1 MKLSTVC
8 PAPAGSVLIR
18 DVRAWHGGTPNL
30 TDETRAIPNIEFW
43 APWYREPTKPCIE
56 RKDWEGFSEHAKNV
70 ARFSTLDS
78 SETLDQRTIL
88 GWTPGTELT
97 DDDVISQVD

>member
-30 TDETRAIPNIEFW
+30 SEEVRCIPNTEYW
-43 APWYREPTKPCIE
+43 APWYREPVYTSVPREIYDCLSGHGKKLCQYIVADKGAE
-56 RKDWEGFSEHAKNV
+56 LETGYRKDLGKTPRLLQREFQ
-70 ARFSTLDS
+70 
-78 SETLDQRTIL
+78 DQ
-88 GWTPGTELT
+88 
-97 DDDVISQVD
+97 IS

>member
-30 TDETRAIPNIEFW
+30 SDEVRCIPNVE
-43 APWYREPTKPCIE
+43 Y
-56 RKDWEGFSEHAKNV
+56 
-70 ARFSTLDS
+70 
-78 SETLDQRTIL
+78 
-88 GWTPGTELT
+88 
-97 DDDVISQVD
+97 